1 MLWRFTP
8 KHNNF
13 SSVNFCAL
21 CASVVK
27 HFSFLCRLV
36 KGHLGVPV
44 APQFPEFQGARGLR
58 AIIED
63 IMLNVMY
70 DVPSRTD
77 VTKCIVT
84 RDVITKLEDPLLV
97 TAERK
102 RKEETA

>member
-1 MLWRFTP
+1 LELDGVDLEFRED
-8 KHNNF
+8 
-13 SSVNFCAL
+13 AL
-21 CASVVK
+21 REIAQQAIK
-27 HFSFLCRLV
+27 R
-36 KGHLGVPV
+36 K
-44 APQFPEFQGARGLR
+44 QGARGLR

-84 RDVITKLEDPLLV
+84 REVIAKREEPLLV
-97 TAERK
+97 TAEPK